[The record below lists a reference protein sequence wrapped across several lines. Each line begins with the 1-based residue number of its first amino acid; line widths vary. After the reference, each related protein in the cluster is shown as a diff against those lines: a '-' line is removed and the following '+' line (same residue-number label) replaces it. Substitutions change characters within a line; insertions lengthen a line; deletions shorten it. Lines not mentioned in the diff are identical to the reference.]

1 MRVTRLININNKQE
15 EIELKAR
22 RYRIYVLGGFFV
34 NLGEF
39 SISFK
44 HKETNE
50 ITECQKAFWPVQT
63 YAFGKKAKR
72 IFIVDIPKE
81 GQFEVIFNNPET
93 LKVNKSNLIIN
104 SLFKKPLIN
113 NQIEILITEKLG
125 VYPILE

>member
-22 RYRIYVLGGFFV
+22 RYRIYVLGGIFV

-93 LKVNKSNLIIN
+93 LKVNKSNLII
-104 SLFKKPLIN
+104 SRTLKIPF
-113 NQIEILITEKLG
+113 
-125 VYPILE
+125 